1 MPAKELT
8 QHKLTTHELSQ
19 YMGLGKVK
27 AAALIA
33 AGVKSVKDL
42 RLKKYSEMLPA
53 STAAFIKYKP
63 LDKIPRAIID
73 KVNNKV
79 QELSQQL
86 NLSAGIYGSYM
97 RQAAASSDIDLLI
110 TADVP
115 QYKQFIEELKKKY
128 KMFFYH
134 TGDNIQNAI
143 IQLKPKVYGKIDIFR
158 TDKAAEIPAILYLTG
173 SGLFNIRMRAAA
185 KRAGYTLNQNGLFK
199 AGKITNL
206 KTERD
211 YFDIL
216 KLKYVEPA
224 KR

>member
-1 MPAKELT
+1 MSIHSGTLDVK
-8 QHKLTTHELSQ
+8 ELSQ
-19 YMGLGKVK
+19 YMGLGRVK

-33 AGVKSVKDL
+33 AGVKHIKDL
-42 RLKKYSEMLPA
+42 RLKKYSALIPV

-63 LDKIPRAIID
+63 LEKIPRDMID
-73 KVNNKV
+73 KVNVKV
-79 QELSQQL
+79 QELSDAL
-86 NLSAGIYGSYM
+86 DMPAGIYGSYV
-97 RQAAASSDIDLLI
+97 RQSPVSSDIDLLI
-110 TADVP
+110 TGDIA
-115 QYKQFIEELKKKY
+115 QYKKFIDELKKKY

-143 IQLKPKVYGKIDIFR
+143 LKIKPGVHVKIDIFR
-158 TDKAAEIPAILYLTG
+158 TDKTAEVPARIYLTG
-173 SGLFNIRMRAAA
+173 SGVFNIRMRAAA

-199 AGKITNL
+199 AGKQITDL

-211 YFDIL
+211 YFNIL